1 MKIFIVFNKK
11 VLISYKKK
19 EEEVRLSDLLGVED
33 CEKDNDLFYCLLGR
47 ALQHSHEG
55 YLQRKT
61 FQENN
66 I

>member
-1 MKIFIVFNKK
+1 M
-11 VLISYKKK
+11 LISYKKK

-61 FQENN
+61 FQEND

>member
-33 CEKDNDLFYCLLGR
+33 CEKDNDLLYCLLGR
-47 ALQHSHEG
+47 ALQRSLEG